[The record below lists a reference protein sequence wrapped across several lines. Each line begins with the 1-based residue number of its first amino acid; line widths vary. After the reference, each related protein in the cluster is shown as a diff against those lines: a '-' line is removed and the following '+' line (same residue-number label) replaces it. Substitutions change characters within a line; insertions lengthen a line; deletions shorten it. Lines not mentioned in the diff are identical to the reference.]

1 MTTRA
6 NRLGGTLGQ
15 RLFMINAVMF
25 VLLLC
30 VLSAIWLM
38 MGKVIDDAEM
48 VGRNNVVQLQR
59 IADA

>member
-1 MTTRA
+1 
-6 NRLGGTLGQ
+6 
-15 RLFMINAVMF
+15 MINAVMF